1 MRTAA
6 RAGTMAGT
14 DMSLH
19 GTARKGET
27 FMIEAGTSSRMD
39 PERESALWLLREEG
53 DDQAREELILGYR
66 SLVFWLARKL
76 QVAPSRYQDLVQEGT
91 IALINAVDH
100 FDPKRNI
107 KFITYAYYR
116 IRGAMVNF
124 LQRVEAK
131 APLPVEE
138 MDELVAE
145 PFDPEAEDWR
155 LALMEGMDHLSARES
170 EIIEA
175 LLVQGR
181 RARELA
187 DEKGI
192 DVSQIYR
199 IQRRG
204 LAKLRA
210 WFGVGESTS

>member
-1 MRTAA
+1 MV
-6 RAGTMAGT
+6 
-14 DMSLH
+14 
-19 GTARKGET
+19 
-27 FMIEAGTSSRMD
+27 EAEPSQRLD
-39 PERESALWLLREEG
+39 PEREAVLWDLLAEG
-53 DDQAREELILGYR
+53 DERAREELILGYR

-76 QVAPSRYQDLVQEGT
+76 QVSPSRFPDLVQEGT
-91 IALINAVDH
+91 LALITAVDH
-100 FDPKRNI
+100 FDRKRNT

-138 MDELVAE
+138 MDIVAGD
-145 PFDPEAEDWR
+145 PFEPEAEDWR
-155 LALMEGMDHLSARES
+155 LSLQEGLERLSSRES

-181 RARELA
+181 RAKEIA
-187 DEKGI
+187 NEKGI

-204 LAKLRA
+204 LAKLKA

>member
-1 MRTAA
+1 MFLN
-6 RAGTMAGT
+6 GPV
-14 DMSLH
+14 
-19 GTARKGET
+19 RKGET

-39 PERESALWLLREEG
+39 PERESVLWLRREEG

-100 FDPKRNI
+100 FDSKRNI
-107 KFITYAYYR
+107 RFITYAYYR

-138 MDELVAE
+138 MDELAAE

-155 LALMEGMDHLSARES
+155 LALMEGMEHLSARES

>member
-1 MRTAA
+1 
-6 RAGTMAGT
+6 MAKTEVDLDGPF
-14 DMSLH
+14 
-19 GTARKGET
+19 RKGET
-27 FMIEAGTSSRMD
+27 CMVEAGTSSRMD
-39 PERESALWLLREEG
+39 PEREKALWRLIEDG
-53 DDQAREELILGYR
+53 NDQAREELILGYR

-100 FDPKRNI
+100 FDSKRNI

-131 APLPVEE
+131 APIPVEE
-138 MDELVAE
+138 MDELATE

-155 LALMEGMDHLSARES
+155 LALMEGMEHLSARES

-192 DVSQIYR
+192 DVSQVYR

>member
-6 RAGTMAGT
+6 RAGTMAWT

-19 GTARKGET
+19 GAARKGET

-100 FDPKRNI
+100 FDSKRNI

-138 MDELVAE
+138 MDELAAE

-155 LALMEGMDHLSARES
+155 LALMEGMEHLSARES

>member
-1 MRTAA
+1 MV
-6 RAGTMAGT
+6 
-14 DMSLH
+14 
-19 GTARKGET
+19 
-27 FMIEAGTSSRMD
+27 EAEPSQRLD
-39 PERESALWLLREEG
+39 PKREAVLWGLLAEG
-53 DDQAREELILGYR
+53 DERAREELILGYR

-76 QVAPSRYQDLVQEGT
+76 QVSPSRFPDLVQEGT
-91 IALINAVDH
+91 LALITAVDH
-100 FDPKRNI
+100 FDRKRNT

-138 MDELVAE
+138 MDIVAGD
-145 PFDPEAEDWR
+145 PFEPEAEDWR
-155 LALMEGMDHLSARES
+155 LSLQEGLERLSSRES

-181 RARELA
+181 RAKEIA
-187 DEKGI
+187 NEKGI

-204 LAKLRA
+204 LAKLKA

>member
-1 MRTAA
+1 MV
-6 RAGTMAGT
+6 
-14 DMSLH
+14 
-19 GTARKGET
+19 
-27 FMIEAGTSSRMD
+27 EAGTSSRMD
-39 PERESALWLLREEG
+39 TEREKALWRLIEDG
-53 DDQAREELILGYR
+53 NDQAREELILGYR

-100 FDPKRNI
+100 FDSKRNI

-131 APLPVEE
+131 APIPVEE
-138 MDELVAE
+138 MDELATE

-155 LALMEGMDHLSARES
+155 LALMEGMEHLSARES

-192 DVSQIYR
+192 DVSQVYR

>member
-1 MRTAA
+1 
-6 RAGTMAGT
+6 
-14 DMSLH
+14 
-19 GTARKGET
+19 
-27 FMIEAGTSSRMD
+27 MIEAGTSSRMD

-155 LALMEGMDHLSARES
+155 LALMEGMGHLSARES

-204 LAKLRA
+204 LVKLRA

>member
-1 MRTAA
+1 
-6 RAGTMAGT
+6 
-14 DMSLH
+14 
-19 GTARKGET
+19 
-27 FMIEAGTSSRMD
+27 MIEAGTSSRMD
-39 PERESALWLLREEG
+39 PERESALWLLREQG

-100 FDPKRNI
+100 FDSKRNI

-155 LALMEGMDHLSARES
+155 LALMEGMEHLSARES

-210 WFGVGESTS
+210 WFGVKESTS

>member
-1 MRTAA
+1 
-6 RAGTMAGT
+6 
-14 DMSLH
+14 
-19 GTARKGET
+19 
-27 FMIEAGTSSRMD
+27 MIEAGTSSRMD
-39 PERESALWLLREEG
+39 PERESALWLLREQG

-100 FDPKRNI
+100 FDSKRNI

-155 LALMEGMDHLSARES
+155 LALVEGMEHLSARES
-170 EIIEA
+170 EIIDA

>member
-1 MRTAA
+1 MV
-6 RAGTMAGT
+6 
-14 DMSLH
+14 
-19 GTARKGET
+19 
-27 FMIEAGTSSRMD
+27 EAEPSQRLD
-39 PERESALWLLREEG
+39 PEREAVLWGLLAEG
-53 DDQAREELILGYR
+53 DERAREELILGYR

-76 QVAPSRYQDLVQEGT
+76 QVSPSRFPDLVQEGT
-91 IALINAVDH
+91 LALITAVDH
-100 FDPKRNI
+100 FDRKRNI

-138 MDELVAE
+138 MDIVAGD
-145 PFDPEAEDWR
+145 PFEPEAEDWR
-155 LALMEGMDHLSARES
+155 LSLQEGLERLSSRES

-181 RARELA
+181 RAKEVA
-187 DEKGI
+187 NEKGI

-199 IQRRG
+199 IQRKG

>member
-1 MRTAA
+1 MEA
-6 RAGTMAGT
+6 
-14 DMSLH
+14 
-19 GTARKGET
+19 ET
-27 FMIEAGTSSRMD
+27 SGRLD
-39 PERESALWLLREEG
+39 PERERILWALNAEG

-91 IALINAVDH
+91 LALINAVDH

-131 APLPVEE
+131 APVPVEE
-138 MDELVAE
+138 MDEMAVE

-155 LALMEGMDHLSARES
+155 LALMEGMEHLSARES
-170 EIIEA
+170 EIIGA
-175 LLVQGR
+175 LLVEGR
-181 RARELA
+181 RAREVA

>member
-1 MRTAA
+1 MMEA
-6 RAGTMAGT
+6 
-14 DMSLH
+14 
-19 GTARKGET
+19 ET
-27 FMIEAGTSSRMD
+27 SGRLD
-39 PERESALWLLREEG
+39 PERERILWALNAEG

-91 IALINAVDH
+91 LALINAVDH

-131 APLPVEE
+131 APVPVEE
-138 MDELVAE
+138 MDEMAVE

-155 LALMEGMDHLSARES
+155 LALMEGMEHLSARES
-170 EIIEA
+170 EIIGA
-175 LLVQGR
+175 LLVEGR
-181 RARELA
+181 RAREVA

>member
-1 MRTAA
+1 M
-6 RAGTMAGT
+6 M
-14 DMSLH
+14 
-19 GTARKGET
+19 
-27 FMIEAGTSSRMD
+27 EADTSSRLD
-39 PERESALWLLREEG
+39 PGREKLLWALNAEG

-91 IALINAVDH
+91 LALINAVDH

-116 IRGAMVNF
+116 IRGSMVNF

-131 APLPVEE
+131 APVPVEE
-138 MDELVAE
+138 MDEMAVE

-155 LALMEGMDHLSARES
+155 LALMEGMEHLSARES
-170 EIIEA
+170 EIIGA
-175 LLVQGR
+175 LLVEGR
-181 RARELA
+181 RAREVA

>member
-1 MRTAA
+1 
-6 RAGTMAGT
+6 
-14 DMSLH
+14 MSLH
-19 GTARKGET
+19 GAARKGET

-100 FDPKRNI
+100 FDSKRNI

-138 MDELVAE
+138 MDELAAE

>member
-1 MRTAA
+1 
-6 RAGTMAGT
+6 
-14 DMSLH
+14 MSLH

-53 DDQAREELILGYR
+53 DDQARGELILGYR

>member
-1 MRTAA
+1 MV
-6 RAGTMAGT
+6 
-14 DMSLH
+14 
-19 GTARKGET
+19 
-27 FMIEAGTSSRMD
+27 EAEPSQRLD
-39 PERESALWLLREEG
+39 PEREAVLWGLLAEG
-53 DDQAREELILGYR
+53 DERAREELILGYR

-76 QVAPSRYQDLVQEGT
+76 QVSPSRFPDLVQEGT
-91 IALINAVDH
+91 LALITAVDH
-100 FDPKRNI
+100 FDRKRNT

-138 MDELVAE
+138 MDIVAGD
-145 PFDPEAEDWR
+145 PFEPEAEDWR
-155 LALMEGMDHLSARES
+155 LSLQEGLERLSSRES

-181 RARELA
+181 RAKEVA
-187 DEKGI
+187 NEKGI

-199 IQRRG
+199 IQRKG

>member
-1 MRTAA
+1 MV
-6 RAGTMAGT
+6 
-14 DMSLH
+14 
-19 GTARKGET
+19 
-27 FMIEAGTSSRMD
+27 EAEPSQRLD
-39 PERESALWLLREEG
+39 PEREAVLWDLLAEG
-53 DDQAREELILGYR
+53 DERAREELILGYR

-76 QVAPSRYQDLVQEGT
+76 QVSPSRFPDLVQEGT
-91 IALINAVDH
+91 LALITAVDH
-100 FDPKRNI
+100 FDRKRNT

-138 MDELVAE
+138 MDIVAGD
-145 PFDPEAEDWR
+145 PFEPEAEDWR
-155 LALMEGMDHLSARES
+155 LSLQEGLERLSSRES

-181 RARELA
+181 RAKEVA
-187 DEKGI
+187 NEKGI

-199 IQRRG
+199 IQRKG

>member
-1 MRTAA
+1 MV
-6 RAGTMAGT
+6 
-14 DMSLH
+14 
-19 GTARKGET
+19 
-27 FMIEAGTSSRMD
+27 EAEPPRRLD
-39 PERESALWLLREEG
+39 PKREAVLWDLLAEG
-53 DDQAREELILGYR
+53 DERAREELILGYR

-76 QVAPSRYQDLVQEGT
+76 QVSPSRFPDLVQEGT
-91 IALINAVDH
+91 LALITAVDH
-100 FDPKRNI
+100 FDRKRNI

-138 MDELVAE
+138 MDIVAGD
-145 PFDPEAEDWR
+145 PFEPEAEDWR
-155 LALMEGMDHLSARES
+155 LSLQEGLERLSSRES

-181 RARELA
+181 RAKEVA
-187 DEKGI
+187 NEKGI

-199 IQRRG
+199 IQRKG

>member
-1 MRTAA
+1 
-6 RAGTMAGT
+6 
-14 DMSLH
+14 MSLH
-19 GTARKGET
+19 GTARKGES

>member
-1 MRTAA
+1 
-6 RAGTMAGT
+6 
-14 DMSLH
+14 
-19 GTARKGET
+19 
-27 FMIEAGTSSRMD
+27 MIEAGTSSRMD

-100 FDPKRNI
+100 FDSKRNI

-138 MDELVAE
+138 MDELAAE

-155 LALMEGMDHLSARES
+155 LALMEGMEHLSARES

>member
-1 MRTAA
+1 MV
-6 RAGTMAGT
+6 
-14 DMSLH
+14 
-19 GTARKGET
+19 
-27 FMIEAGTSSRMD
+27 EAEPSQRLD
-39 PERESALWLLREEG
+39 PEREAVLWGLLAEG
-53 DDQAREELILGYR
+53 DERAREELILDYR

-76 QVAPSRYQDLVQEGT
+76 QVSPSRFPDLVQEGT
-91 IALINAVDH
+91 LALITAVDH
-100 FDPKRNI
+100 FDRKRNI

-138 MDELVAE
+138 MDIVAGD
-145 PFDPEAEDWR
+145 PFEPEAEDWR
-155 LALMEGMDHLSARES
+155 LSLQEGLERLSSRES

-181 RARELA
+181 RAKEVA
-187 DEKGI
+187 NEKGI

-204 LAKLRA
+204 LAKLKA

>member
-1 MRTAA
+1 M
-6 RAGTMAGT
+6 M
-14 DMSLH
+14 
-19 GTARKGET
+19 
-27 FMIEAGTSSRMD
+27 EADTSSRLD
-39 PERESALWLLREEG
+39 PGREKLLWALNAEG

-91 IALINAVDH
+91 LALINAVDH

-131 APLPVEE
+131 APVPVEE
-138 MDELVAE
+138 MDEMAVE

-155 LALMEGMDHLSARES
+155 LALMEGMEHLSARES
-170 EIIEA
+170 EIIGA
-175 LLVQGR
+175 LLVEGR
-181 RARELA
+181 RAREVA
-187 DEKGI
+187 EEKGI

>member
-1 MRTAA
+1 
-6 RAGTMAGT
+6 
-14 DMSLH
+14 
-19 GTARKGET
+19 
-27 FMIEAGTSSRMD
+27 MIEAGTSSRMD

-100 FDPKRNI
+100 FDSKRNI

-204 LAKLRA
+204 LAKLRD